1 MGKLD
6 APAQPRPGLV
16 EADRVGPVLGPEIDR
31 DGHLGRLRSV
41 GFDRGIVPRC
51 LVHQGSTLLDVDARD
66 NGTLELRSLQQQIHD
81 RLLGRI
87 LRGDLEPGERISPP
101 VIAAAMGV
109 SITPVRDAVNQMAAE
124 GLVTVTPRRGTVVS
138 PVSVRDIEELYE
150 IRLMIEPRAAKI
162 AAGRASPA
170 EIARMQELAQ
180 QLESGPLAA
189 AGKVDDLE
197 TYLRE
202 IATDAELHA
211 TVVRAAHNARLDALY
226 DGLRTHVLIARAVF
240 PRLYRGQPH
249 RRGEHQRV
257 VDAIAAHHGGAARDA
272 MADHLRQSR
281 VDTLRHVEEVGQR
294 QKAKPTSS
302 S

>member
-1 MGKLD
+1 VHQRTTL
-6 APAQPRPGLV
+6 L
-16 EADRVGPVLGPEIDR
+16 RVGSQD
-31 DGHLGRLRSV
+31 DG
-41 GFDRGIVPRC
+41 
-51 LVHQGSTLLDVDARD
+51 
-66 NGTLELRSLQQQIHD
+66 NLELRSLQQQIHD

-87 LRGDLEPGERISPP
+87 LRRELEPGERISPP

-109 SITPVRDAVNQMAAE
+109 SVTPVRDAVNQMAAE

-138 PVSVRDIEELYE
+138 PVSVLDIEELYE
-150 IRLMIEPRAAKI
+150 IRLMIEPQAAEI

-170 EIARMQELAQ
+170 EIAHMQELAE
-180 QLESGPLAA
+180 QLEADRPAA
-189 AGKVDDLE
+189 AGEVENLE
-197 TYLRE
+197 TYLQE

-211 TVVRAAHNARLDALY
+211 AVVRAAHNVRLNTLY

-257 VDAIAAHHGGAARDA
+257 VDAIVAHDGGAARDA
-272 MADHLRQSR
+272 MAGHLRQALA
-281 VDTLRHVEEVGQR
+281 DTLRHVEE
-294 QKAKPTSS
+294 TSGEAQAAPVAS